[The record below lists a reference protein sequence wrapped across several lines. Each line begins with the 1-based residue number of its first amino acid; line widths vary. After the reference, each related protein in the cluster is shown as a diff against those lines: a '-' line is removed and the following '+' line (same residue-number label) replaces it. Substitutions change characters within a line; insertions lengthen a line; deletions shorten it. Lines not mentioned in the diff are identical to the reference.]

1 LSVRLPN
8 PSPNLKQP
16 KLSKRKV
23 NVLSIPSVA
32 LDALCQFNAQRYPF
46 LLESV
51 NHNQSNRYSIL
62 FAHPT
67 EKIVLNDLDEFDF
80 LSTLESK
87 IDTPLIQSDLPF
99 TGGWFVYLSYELIG
113 QIEPTLKADLPLGE
127 QSVAVAIKIPTAI
140 IIDHFDNQTY
150 LLDQFDDQTRIDQ
163 VLSDI
168 ECLKEIE
175 AVAINGELSWEE
187 DHKFISGVARSRD
200 YIVAGDVFQVN
211 LSREWQYQLDA
222 KVAPAQIYQAL
233 KRTNPA
239 PFSALAQFDG
249 FSIISSSP
257 ERLFSVDGD
266 QVEARPI
273 AGTHPRGSGE
283 EDETLKQALI
293 NHPKEQAEHI
303 MLLDLER
310 NDLGRVCEYGSI
322 HVNEMMSLESYPYV
336 HHIVSNI
343 KGRLRANIGIKGL
356 VRALFPG
363 GTITGCPKIRCMQI
377 IAELEQMPRQAYTGS
392 LGYISSNAKMDFNIL
407 IRTITQQDNT
417 LTFRAGAGIVFDS
430 VAERE
435 LEETKHKA
443 EGMLK
448 IFKAETW
455 KS

>member
-1 LSVRLPN
+1 MKVLSV
-8 PSPNLKQP
+8 
-16 KLSKRKV
+16 
-23 NVLSIPSVA
+23 PSVV
-32 LDALCQFNAQRYPF
+32 LDTLCQLNAKRYPF

-51 NHNQSNRYSIL
+51 NHNQANRYSIL

-67 EKIVLNDLDEFDF
+67 EKIILNNLDEFDF
-80 LSTLESK
+80 LSTLESS
-87 IDTPLIQSDLPF
+87 IDTPTIQSDLPF

-113 QIEPTLKADLPLGE
+113 QIEPVLKHDLHSGDQL
-127 QSVAVAIKIPTAI
+127 VAIAVKIPTAI
-140 IIDHFDNQTY
+140 IIDHTEDQTY
-150 LLDQFDDQTRIDQ
+150 LLDQFDDQERIDQ
-163 VLSDI
+163 VLADI
-168 ECLKEIE
+168 EHLNEVE
-175 AVAINGELSWEE
+175 AIIIKGALSWEE
-187 DHKFISGVARSRD
+187 ENKFLSGVERSRD

-211 LSREWQYQLDA
+211 LSRQWQYQLDT
-222 KVAPAQIYQAL
+222 KVTPVQIYQAL
-233 KRTNPA
+233 KRSNPA
-239 PFSALAQFDG
+239 PFSALAQFED

-266 QVEARPI
+266 QVETRPI

-283 EDETLKQALI
+283 EDERLKVQLI

-310 NDLGRVCEYGSI
+310 NDLGRVCEYGSV
-322 HVNEMMSLESYPYV
+322 HVNEIMTLESYPYV

-343 KGRLRANIGIKGL
+343 KGKLRANIGIKAL

-392 LGYISSNAKMDFNIL
+392 LGYISSNDKMDFNIL
-407 IRTITQQDNT
+407 IRTITQQNNT
-417 LTFRAGAGIVFDS
+417 LTLRAGAGIVFDS

-448 IFKAETW
+448 IFDQSTKAGT
-455 KS
+455 